1 MASADSPQDPPETSL
16 WRELMCWVG
25 LLVASRLLLLGLLMA
40 LTAGADPSA
49 ADTALHVEQAREPF
63 RYLLGHA
70 SRGNMPPLLGSL
82 LSVTLGPL
90 LGVFSDGTALRLAL
104 IGWEAWIIALMVGL
118 LRALS
123 AFGASDR
130 RRVLAAWILT
140 PMAWMTSTIAGQDE
154 VIATAWV
161 VAALLFWSRG
171 RWPWAALLAGLGVAA
186 GKVFLVVLLAAMVA
200 LLPLREA
207 LRCGVVGGIPIV
219 LSYGIATWTAL
230 QHGGAAPM
238 SGFRPQIL
246 FGTTPWTLLDK
257 WGLVGVDMARRA
269 SMIVV
274 GFALATLLGDVVRRT
289 WRGSP
294 ERSSPGA
301 THLRNPTRALVSL
314 WTAAIAVVWLGFY
327 HVNPEYYLLA
337 LPGLLLLQR
346 GARQHLRLA
355 ALLAVPWVVNVAYAV
370 DHRVKAGRDDA
381 ITRIWPAFVPSDH
394 VHSAA
399 LVMCAVV
406 TAWLAVDAMRIL
418 RAELRGP

>member
-1 MASADSPQDPPETSL
+1 MTSANSSQGAAKSTQ

-25 LLVASRLLLLGLLMA
+25 VLLASRLLLLGLLMA

-63 RYLLGHA
+63 RYLLGGA

-82 LSVTLGPL
+82 LAVTLGPL

-104 IGWEAWIIALMVGL
+104 IGWEALIIALMVGL
-118 LRALS
+118 LRTLP
-123 AFGASDR
+123 AFAATDR
-130 RRVLAAWILT
+130 RRVLAAWMLT
-140 PMAWMTSTIAGQDE
+140 PMAWMTSTVAGQDE

-161 VAALLFWSRG
+161 VAALFCWSRG
-171 RWPWAALLAGLGVAA
+171 CWSWAALLAGLGVAA
-186 GKVFLVVLLAAMVA
+186 GKVFLIVLLAAMVA
-200 LLPLREA
+200 LLPLRAA
-207 LRCGVVGGIPIV
+207 LRCGAVGGLPVV

-230 QHGGAAPM
+230 QQGGAAPM

-257 WGLVGVDMARRA
+257 WGLVGVDTARRA
-269 SMIVV
+269 SMIIV
-274 GFALATLLGDVVRRT
+274 GLALAILFASVVRRT
-289 WRGSP
+289 WQVAQDHSA
-294 ERSSPGA
+294 PGA
-301 THLRNPTRALVSL
+301 AHLRNPTRALVSL
-314 WTAAIAVVWLGFY
+314 WTSAIAVVWLGFY

-346 GARQHLRLA
+346 GARQHLRLGV
-355 ALLAVPWVVNVAYAV
+355 LLAVPWVVNVAYAV
-370 DHRVKAGRDDA
+370 DHRVKAGQDDA
-381 ITRIWPAFVPSDH
+381 ITRLWPAFVSSDH

-399 LVMCAVV
+399 LVMCAIV

-418 RAELRGP
+418 RAELRRP